1 MGMFMIL
8 ILGIAAYLI
17 YVNMEKKNG
26 GEEDSPLETVKKRY
40 ARGEITFEEFEQIKK
55 DLE

>member
-8 ILGIAAYLI
+8 IVGIAAYLI
-17 YVNMEKKNG
+17 YDKMDKRDG
-26 GEEDSPLETVKKRY
+26 GEDSPLETVKKRY

>member
-8 ILGIAAYLI
+8 ILGIAAYLMYI
-17 YVNMEKKNG
+17 DMEKRNG
-26 GEEDSPLETVKKRY
+26 GEDSPLEMVKKRY

>member
-1 MGMFMIL
+1 MGMIMVLL
-8 ILGIAAYLI
+8 IGVAVFLI
-17 YVNMEKKNG
+17 YQNMENKHG
-26 GEEDSPLETVKKRY
+26 RGDDSPLDTVKRRY